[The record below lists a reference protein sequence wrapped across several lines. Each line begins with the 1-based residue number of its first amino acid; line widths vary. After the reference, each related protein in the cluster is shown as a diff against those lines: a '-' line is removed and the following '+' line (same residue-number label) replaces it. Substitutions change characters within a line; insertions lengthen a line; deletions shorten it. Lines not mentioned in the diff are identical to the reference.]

1 VSERIDF
8 VFFTIHVILFFSPFQ
23 EVNMRY
29 HTIVL
34 PHTTAAVGDIIALGA
49 THQHHL
55 QVVLRKKLGDHI
67 ILACPSG
74 YFVAQLVVT
83 DRHGPL
89 AATIIEKQDRT
100 TQSPLHIHL
109 FQGICQPKKMD
120 WITQKTTELGIHAIT
135 PLHTERTQ
143 QKADRHAN
151 KIERLRTIAENACE
165 QAQRNIVPSIY
176 PVAHLTDMIP
186 PPEACNLV
194 LVPDAQDTIAD
205 IEKPARDINL
215 IIGPEGGLSTA
226 EITTLVAHNWRPIRF
241 GPRIL
246 RTETA
251 AIALT
256 AAIGA
261 LWGDCK

>member
-1 VSERIDF
+1 
-8 VFFTIHVILFFSPFQ
+8 
-23 EVNMRY
+23 MRY

-34 PHTTAAVGDIIALGA
+34 PHATATLGDTIELGA
-49 THQHHL
+49 AHQHHL
-55 QVVLRKKLGDHI
+55 QVVLRKSVGDRI

-74 YFVAQLVVT
+74 YFIAQLVVANNT
-83 DRHGPL
+83 
-89 AATIIEKQDRT
+89 ATLSAHILEQQDKT

-109 FQGICQPKKMD
+109 YQGICQPKKMD
-120 WITQKTTELGIHAIT
+120 WITQKTTELGIQAIT
-135 PLHTERTQ
+135 PLYTTRTQ
-143 QKADRHAN
+143 HKADRQAN

-165 QAQRNIVPSIY
+165 QAGRNIVPTIY
-176 PVAHLTDMIP
+176 PTTRITDIIAP
-186 PPEACNLV
+186 VGACNLV
-194 LVPDAQDTIAD
+194 LAPEADDTLAD
-205 IEKPARDINL
+205 IDKPTCNVNL
-215 IIGPEGGLSTA
+215 IIGPEGGLTTT
-226 EITTLVAHNWRPIRF
+226 EIDALTESNWHPVRF